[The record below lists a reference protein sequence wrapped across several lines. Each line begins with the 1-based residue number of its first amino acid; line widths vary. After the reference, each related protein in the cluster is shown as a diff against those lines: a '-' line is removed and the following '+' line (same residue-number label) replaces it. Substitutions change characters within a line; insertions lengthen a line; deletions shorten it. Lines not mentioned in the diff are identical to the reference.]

1 MKEIYLLT
9 TYLLK
14 AFLKDTLNQEK
25 KYRDSILKII
35 LGAMI

>member
-25 KYRDSILKII
+25 NI
-35 LGAMI
+35 GTQF